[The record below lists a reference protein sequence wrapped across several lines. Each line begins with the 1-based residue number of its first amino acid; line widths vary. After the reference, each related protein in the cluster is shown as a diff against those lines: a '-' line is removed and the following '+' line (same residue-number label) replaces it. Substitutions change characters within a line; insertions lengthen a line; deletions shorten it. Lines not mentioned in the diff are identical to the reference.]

1 MTNDWII
8 DVLTD
13 LQKFSA
19 SNAMGKLAERL
30 DDTIAL
36 ATHELSAQQTS
47 VHAGMSKFEQASKDS
62 RQVISCDNA

>member
-19 SNAMGKLAERL
+19 NNALSRLADHL
-30 DDTIAL
+30 DDTIMVA
-36 ATHELSAQQTS
+36 ATELSTPGFRRGTVDS
-47 VHAGMSKFEQASKDS
+47 FEQDRDRNEPALPG
-62 RQVISCDNA
+62 NGA

>member
-19 SNAMGKLAERL
+19 TNSMGKLADRL

-36 ATHELSAQQTS
+36 AARELSAHHTPEQMR
-47 VHAGMSKFEQASKDS
+47 VGEFEQARGHARSTFTS
-62 RQVISCDNA
+62 ENA

>member
-19 SNAMGKLAERL
+19 TNSMGRLADRL

-36 ATHELSAQQTS
+36 ATHELSAQQMP
-47 VHAGMSKFEQASKDS
+47 VHAGVSRLEQAGKDP
-62 RQVISCDNA
+62 RQIISCDNA

>member
-19 SNAMGKLAERL
+19 TNSMGKLADGL

-36 ATHELSAQQTS
+36 ATHELSAQQ
-47 VHAGMSKFEQASKDS
+47 VPAHARVSKFEQASKDP
-62 RQVISCDNA
+62 RQIISCDNA

>member
-19 SNAMGKLAERL
+19 NNSLSRLADHL
-30 DDTIAL
+30 DDTIMVA
-36 ATHELSAQQTS
+36 ATELSSQGS
-47 VHAGMSKFEQASKDS
+47 RSRMVGDFEQDRERNDATLPGNSP
-62 RQVISCDNA
+62 